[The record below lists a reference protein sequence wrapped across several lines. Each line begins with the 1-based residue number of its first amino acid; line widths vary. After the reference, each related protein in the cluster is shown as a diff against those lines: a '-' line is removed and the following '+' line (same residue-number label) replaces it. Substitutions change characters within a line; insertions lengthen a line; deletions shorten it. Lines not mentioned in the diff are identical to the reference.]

1 MTTSIS
7 DTTGSAA
14 STANSFPNTYSQVVY
29 TNPVT
34 GISFTRQ
41 DLFEYGQGR
50 KTNEKG
56 DVVFF
61 RPSFLNEDL
70 WKGLRSKK

>member
-1 MTTSIS
+1 VS
-7 DTTGSAA
+7 DNAIPTA
-14 STANSFPNTYSQVVY
+14 STASTFSNNYSEIVY

-41 DLFEYGQGR
+41 QIFEYGQGR

-61 RPSFLNEDL
+61 RPSFLDEDP
-70 WKGLRSKK
+70 WKGLRNKQ